1 MRRCPAKAP
10 HNMATASILSVATLY
25 ILLLISRPPYLK
37 PIRDW
42 LPRSTP
48 LTLCS
53 YQINYDAILDLT
65 SVQVRQQL
73 DINLDDLACRWRLDR
88 ARGTFPQSWKL
99 AENLISSGVP
109 GILAQSFAPDATTH
123 NINLILWV

>member
-1 MRRCPAKAP
+1 LAAK
-10 HNMATASILSVATLY
+10 
-25 ILLLISRPPYLK
+25 
-37 PIRDW
+37 IR
-42 LPRSTP
+42 P
-48 LTLCS
+48 LTLCR

-123 NINLILWV
+123 NINLILWVWSDHPPTQITLYDPDRQLRKKSG